1 MICSCLFL
9 IIIAC
14 ARLVLNSEGFGC
26 SESIWV
32 VAGEPITCDASVITY
47 NNNHFVKF
55 GADLDAASKSGEVRV
70 RCTSFCEAIDLC

>member
-14 ARLVLNSEGFGC
+14 ARLVLNRVGFGC

-32 VAGEPITCDASVITY
+32 VTGEPVTCNASVVTD

-55 GADLDAASKSGEVRV
+55 RADLDATSKSGEVRV
-70 RCTSFCEAIDLC
+70 R